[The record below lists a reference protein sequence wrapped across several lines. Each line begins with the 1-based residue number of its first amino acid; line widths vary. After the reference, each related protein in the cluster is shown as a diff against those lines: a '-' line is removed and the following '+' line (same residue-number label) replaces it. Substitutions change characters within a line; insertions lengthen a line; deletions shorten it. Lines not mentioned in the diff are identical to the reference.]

1 MERLRTDQVSE
12 KAYPGAKHESSNET
26 NQDEVIGDAVVFIG
40 RTLPPSG

>member
-12 KAYPGAKHESSNET
+12 KAYPGAKHEIFNVT
-26 NQDEVIGDAVVFIG
+26 NRDEFVGDAVVFIG